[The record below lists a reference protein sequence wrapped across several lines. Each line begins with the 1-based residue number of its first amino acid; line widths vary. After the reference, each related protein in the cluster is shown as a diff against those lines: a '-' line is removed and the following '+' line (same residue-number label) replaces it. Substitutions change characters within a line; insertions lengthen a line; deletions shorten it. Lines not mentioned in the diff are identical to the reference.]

1 MLAEYL
7 RGWNLTTP
15 ERVPELLLSV
25 CAGLIGVMMGV
36 AYLLVEAPEVN
47 WLIVPAAYI
56 ALMVSGGFLLIQ
68 SAKSQLSWLVMLYAA
83 VTAAAMV
90 ILAENVVWW
99 VALVGVALLPLVMQS
114 LAALDARTGLFYPV
128 ILLVG
133 AGVSLFSSDALEG
146 RLDSV
151 LLGAGV
157 FLIGWAVSA
166 NPKPVHKPKVVKSNL
181 EQIQEMP
188 AVEMVFSPEDIA
200 ELSTRIH
207 VTADGL
213 VRSTEAITDVT
224 SQQAQGSSELA
235 QLLRQTNVLMDEF
248 LTLTDRVRER
258 GHNVTRTAQ
267 QAAEVSGQ
275 GQLAIREAITVMV
288 GIREQVEAI
297 ASTITTLA
305 QLTRRIDQ
313 IINSVSE
320 IATQSN
326 LLALNAS
333 IEAARAGIHG
343 RGFAIV
349 ADEVR
354 SLSQQSTAAAQQVQ
368 AILVEIQ
375 DAVRKTIEAT
385 EAGMH
390 QVDAGVSQTQE
401 ADQIMSRISDD
412 VEVANAAVREI
423 YDVIRQQAEGL
434 EEISMNISLIDRI
447 TQQNVTSTLMV
458 ETVITNLNRLA
469 DDLQSAVQTGRST
482 VELPSVSA
490 LEDI

>member
-1 MLAEYL
+1 MLADYL
-7 RGWNLTTP
+7 QKWKLTSQERTP
-15 ERVPELLLSV
+15 ELILSLS
-25 CAGLIGVMMGV
+25 AGLIGVLIGLV
-36 AYLLVEAPEVN
+36 YLLAESPEQN
-47 WLIVPAAYI
+47 WLIAPIAYI
-56 ALMVSGGFLLIQ
+56 ALMLGGGLLLQTPKPRLDWLLLLYGAVTSVSMFVLIDQ
-68 SAKSQLSWLVMLYAA
+68 PIWWVSLAGAALIPLVVGSFAA
-83 VTAAAMV
+83 V
-90 ILAENVVWW
+90 
-99 VALVGVALLPLVMQS
+99 
-114 LAALDARTGLFYPV
+114 DARTQMIYPA
-128 ILLVG
+128 ILLAGVG
-133 AGVSLFSSDALEG
+133 ASLLSLET
-146 RLDSV
+146 LDGHLDFIV
-151 LLGAGV
+151 LGTGFFV
-157 FLIGWAVSA
+157 IGWAMSNGHNEVKERVVSQSSSDEI
-166 NPKPVHKPKVVKSNL
+166 H
-181 EQIQEMP
+181 EMP
-188 AVEMVFSPEDIA
+188 AIDVKLTPQEVA
-200 ELSTRIH
+200 ELSTRLH

-224 SQQAQGSSELA
+224 SQQAQGSGQLA
-235 QLLRQTNVLMDEF
+235 QLLQQTNMQMEEF
-248 LTLTDRVRER
+248 LNLTDRVRER

-275 GQLAIREAITVMV
+275 GQMAIRQAITVMN

-333 IEAARAGIHG
+333 IEAARAGVHG

-354 SLSQQSTAAAQQVQ
+354 SLSQQSTSAAQQVQ
-368 AILVEIQ
+368 VILVEIQ

-390 QVDAGVSQTQE
+390 QVDAGVTQTLE
-401 ADQIMSRISDD
+401 ADEIMSKISDD
-412 VEVANAAVREI
+412 VEEANAAVHEI

-434 EEISMNISLIDRI
+434 EEISMNISLIDRVI
-447 TQQNVTSTLMV
+447 QQSVTSNRMV

-482 VELPSVSA
+482 VELPSVQLS
-490 LEDI
+490 EDI